1 MPDRGDR
8 YGQELFTSHPDLIET
23 AWAKRRRRAQR
34 SHIYDLWNR
43 RLRGLIHRR
52 APLLPWSIVLIM
64 TVIIAAVLISA
75 NAWSASRAKP
85 FMVTP
90 PTITAT
96 APQAG
101 H

>member
-1 MPDRGDR
+1 MSDRGDR
-8 YGQELFTSHPDLIET
+8 YSQELFTSHPDLIET
-23 AWAKRRRRAQR
+23 AWAKRYRRAQW

-52 APLLPWSIVLIM
+52 APLLPWSIVLIIAVM
-64 TVIIAAVLISA
+64 IAAVLIGA
-75 NAWSASRAKP
+75 NAWPTSRAKP
-85 FMVTP
+85 FMVIP

-96 APQAG
+96 TPQAG